1 MRDYRRPCLPL
12 MLPCCSCQL
21 PAAWRG
27 PAGSGGGGVP
37 AAELTKRSSSFK
49 ELTNLVPRPLN
60 PLGGAPKPGALVF
73 QTLDVRLESGNPQHS
88 NTGQS
93 PQQTP
98 HFSLVRPPLREA
110 EARRQLQHTRKV
122 GISTS
127 PCLLRFQCG
136 HLARAIAAA
145 RDVMHSETA
154 TCPFSLRFC
163 PQLPASAPGQRRRGR
178 QQGKILPGH
187 FIALESSS

>member
-1 MRDYRRPCLPL
+1 MFTSDAS
-12 MLPCCSCQL
+12 MLQL
-21 PAAWRG
+21 PIASGLAG
-27 PAGSGGGGVP
+27 PAGSGGGGG
-37 AAELTKRSSSFK
+37 ADQAELILQGFK
-49 ELTNLVPRPLN
+49 ELTNLVPRTLN
-60 PLGGAPKPGALVF
+60 PLGGAPKPGALIF
-73 QTLDVRLESGNPQHS
+73 QTLHVRLESGNSQHG

-110 EARRQLQHTRKV
+110 KARRQLQHTRKV
-122 GISTS
+122 GITTS

-163 PQLPASAPGQRRRGR
+163 PQLPASA
-178 QQGKILPGH
+178 
-187 FIALESSS
+187 A